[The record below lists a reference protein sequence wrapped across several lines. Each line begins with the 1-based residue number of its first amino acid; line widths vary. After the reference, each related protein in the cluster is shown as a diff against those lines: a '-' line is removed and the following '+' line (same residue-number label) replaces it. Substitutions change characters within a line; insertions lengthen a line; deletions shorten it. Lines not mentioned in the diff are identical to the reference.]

1 MAPNSRTAA
10 SPTSPRPSPPPRAEG
25 ENSAGLLDSSDG
37 AATGWLASLA
47 VYREPRLIA
56 VLLMGF
62 ASGLPLALTFGTLS
76 FWLSEVGVS
85 RTSIG
90 LFALVGISYS
100 LKFLW
105 SPAIDRLPIPILT
118 ARLGRRRGWAL
129 AIQPAL
135 ALAIL
140 ALGFTDPRFDP
151 GLTAVAAVIVAF
163 LSASQDIVIDAYRIE
178 LLRPEEQG
186 AGAAATQWGY
196 RFGMLAASAGAL
208 YAASFGGWNFA
219 YALMAG
225 LMFVGMA
232 AVCFTPEPGG
242 IRPLEPLPGDSPL
255 TRVAA
260 WLERAVVAPFADMLG
275 RRGALA
281 ILSFVILY
289 KFGDAL
295 AGTMSN
301 PLYVSLGFTKL
312 EVANIG
318 KAYGF
323 VANLA
328 GLAAGG
334 VVVLRLGIF
343 RALLVCGV
351 LQMLSNLMYVL
362 QAWVGHDV
370 PTLALTIG
378 VENLT
383 GGMGSA
389 AFVAYLSGLCNIAF
403 TATQYA
409 LLTSLA
415 AIGRT
420 TLSAS
425 GGALADML
433 GWSPFF
439 VLATL
444 ACMPGLFL
452 LAWIMRSEPPI
463 SRKKTAGCDVV

>member
-1 MAPNSRTAA
+1 MGGGRRS
-10 SPTSPRPSPPPRAEG
+10 
-25 ENSAGLLDSSDG
+25 
-37 AATGWLASLA
+37 GWLASLA

-56 VLLMGF
+56 ILLMGF
-62 ASGLPLALTFGTLS
+62 SSGLPLALTFGTLS

-100 LKFLW
+100 MKFLW
-105 SPAIDRLPIPILT
+105 SPVIDRLPIPLLT

-129 AIQPAL
+129 AIQPPL

-140 ALGFTDPRFDP
+140 ALGFTDPRTDP
-151 GLTAVAAVIVAF
+151 GATAFAAVVVAF

-196 RFGMLAASAGAL
+196 RFGVLAASAGAL
-208 YAASFGGWNFA
+208 YAASFGGWRFA

-225 LMFVGMA
+225 LMVIGMA
-232 AVCFTPEPGG
+232 AVWCTREPGG
-242 IRPLEPLPGDSPL
+242 IRPLEPLPGDSL
-255 TRVAA
+255 LARSAA
-260 WLERAVVAPFADMLG
+260 WLDRAVLAPFADMLT
-275 RRGALA
+275 RRGAIA
-281 ILSFVILY
+281 ILAFVILY

-301 PLYVSLGFTKL
+301 PLYVSLGFSKI

-323 VANLA
+323 LTGLA
-328 GLAAGG
+328 GLALGG
-334 VVVLRLGIF
+334 VVVLRIGVF

-351 LQMLSNLMYVL
+351 LQMLANLMYVL
-362 QAWVGHDV
+362 QAWAGHDLL
-370 PTLALTIG
+370 TLALTIG

-383 GGMGSA
+383 GSMGST
-389 AFVAYLSGLCNIAF
+389 AFVAYLSGLCNISF

-425 GGALADML
+425 GGALADAF

-439 VLATL
+439 LLATL
-444 ACMPGLFL
+444 ACLPGLAL
-452 LAWIMRSEPPI
+452 LVWIMRLEG
-463 SRKKTAGCDVV
+463 AGARLAADPVTGRIPT

>member
-1 MAPNSRTAA
+1 VVAPH
-10 SPTSPRPSPPPRAEG
+10 PTPGTPALAGGRPGALPARGEREAPAKREDEG
-25 ENSAGLLDSSDG
+25 LS
-37 AATGWLASLA
+37 GWLSSLA

-56 VLLMGF
+56 ILLMGF
-62 ASGLPLALTFGTLS
+62 SSGLPLPLTFGTLS

-100 LKFLW
+100 MKFVW
-105 SPAIDRLPIPILT
+105 SPIIDRMPIPLLT
-118 ARLGRRRGWAL
+118 RHLGRRRGWAL

-140 ALGFTDPRFDP
+140 ALGLTDPRSDP
-151 GLTAVAAVIVAF
+151 AFTALAAVVVAF

-178 LLRPEEQG
+178 LLQPEEQG

-196 RFGMLAASAGAL
+196 RIGMLVASAGAL
-208 YAASFGGWNFA
+208 YAASFGGWPLA
-219 YALMAG
+219 YGLMAG
-225 LMFVGMA
+225 MMLIGM
-232 AVCFTPEPGG
+232 VTVWLTPEPGG
-242 IRPLEPLPGDSPL
+242 TGPLDPLAGDSPF
-255 TRVAA
+255 TRIVA
-260 WLERAVVAPFADMLG
+260 WLERAVLAPFADMFS
-275 RRGALA
+275 RRGAVA
-281 ILSFVILY
+281 ILAFVILY

-301 PLYVSLGFTKL
+301 PLYVSLGFTKV
-312 EVANIG
+312 EAANIA
-318 KAYGF
+318 KIYGF
-323 VANLA
+323 FAGLA
-328 GLAAGG
+328 GLALGG
-334 VVVLRLGIF
+334 IVVLRIGVF

-351 LQMLSNLMYVL
+351 LQMLANLMYVL
-362 QAWVGHDV
+362 QAWAGHDLRV
-370 PTLALTIG
+370 LALTIG

-383 GGMGSA
+383 GAMGST
-389 AFVAYLSGLCNIAF
+389 AFVAYLSGLCNLAF

-425 GGALADML
+425 GGAIADMV

-444 ACMPGLFL
+444 ACLPGLGL
-452 LAWIMRSEPPI
+452 LVWIMRLE
-463 SRKKTAGCDVV
+463 RAGEH

>member
-1 MAPNSRTAA
+1 VAPNSPAKT
-10 SPTSPRPSPPPRAEG
+10 
-25 ENSAGLLDSSDG
+25 AGLSNSSDHT
-37 AATGWLASLA
+37 ATGWLSSLA
-47 VYREPRLIA
+47 VYREPRLIS

-100 LKFLW
+100 MKFLW
-105 SPAIDRLPIPILT
+105 SPAIDRMPIPILT
-118 ARLGRRRGWAL
+118 AHLGRRRGWAL

-140 ALGFTDPRFDP
+140 ALGLTDPISDP
-151 GLTAVAAVIVAF
+151 GATAVAAVVVAF

-196 RFGMLAASAGAL
+196 RFGMLVASAGAL
-208 YAASFGGWNFA
+208 YAASFGGWSFA

-225 LMFVGMA
+225 LMIVGMA
-232 AVCFTPEPGG
+232 AVWFTPEPGG
-242 IRPLEPLPGDSPL
+242 IRPLEPLPGDSAL

-260 WLERAVVAPFADMLG
+260 WLERAVVAPFADMLT
-275 RRGALA
+275 RRGAIA
-281 ILSFVILY
+281 ILAFVILY

-295 AGTMSN
+295 AATMSN
-301 PLYVSLGFTKL
+301 PLYVSLGFTKI

-323 VANLA
+323 IANLA

-334 VVVLRLGIF
+334 VVVLRLGVL

-362 QAWVGHDV
+362 QAWVGHDL

-389 AFVAYLSGLCNIAF
+389 AFVAYLSGLCNISF

-425 GGALADML
+425 GGALADAL

-439 VLATL
+439 VLATA
-444 ACMPGLFL
+444 ACLPGLAL
-452 LAWIMRSEPPI
+452 LAWIMRLELALPPDCG
-463 SRKKTAGCDVV
+463 RALT

>member
-1 MAPNSRTAA
+1 MGGDR
-10 SPTSPRPSPPPRAEG
+10 RQLPRA
-25 ENSAGLLDSSDG
+25 
-37 AATGWLASLA
+37 AAGWLSSLA
-47 VYREPRLIA
+47 IYTEPRLVA

-62 ASGLPLALTFGTLS
+62 SSGLPLALTFGTLS

-129 AIQPAL
+129 AIQPLL
-135 ALAIL
+135 AMAIL
-140 ALGFTDPRFDP
+140 ALGFSDPASDP
-151 GLTAVAAVIVAF
+151 GLTALAAVVVAF

-196 RFGMLAASAGAL
+196 RFGMLTASAGAL
-208 YAASFGGWNFA
+208 YAASFGGWNVA
-219 YALMAG
+219 YAIMAA

-232 AVCFTPEPGG
+232 AVWFTPEPGG
-242 IRPLEPLPGDSPL
+242 IHAFEPLRGASL
-255 TRVAA
+255 CARIAS

-275 RRGALA
+275 RPGALA

-301 PLYVSLGFTKL
+301 PLYVSLGFTKV

-323 VANLA
+323 VAGLA
-328 GLAAGG
+328 GLALGG

-351 LQMLSNLMYVL
+351 LQMFSNLMYVL
-362 QAWVGHDV
+362 QAWAGHDV
-370 PTLALTIG
+370 ATLALTIG

-415 AIGRT
+415 AVGRT

-425 GGALADML
+425 GGALADAL
-433 GWSPFF
+433 GWTAFF
-439 VLATL
+439 VLATA
-444 ACMPGLFL
+444 ACLPGLVL
-452 LAWIMRSEPPI
+452 LTWIMRRDPPGSLPADPEEI
-463 SRKKTAGCDVV
+463 VRANPLHQ

>member
-1 MAPNSRTAA
+1 VADILNGSERAA
-10 SPTSPRPSPPPRAEG
+10 S
-25 ENSAGLLDSSDG
+25 
-37 AATGWLASLA
+37 GWLSALA
-47 VYREPRLIA
+47 IYREPRLIA

-76 FWLSEVGVS
+76 FWLSEVGIS

-118 ARLGRRRGWAL
+118 ARLGRRRGWTL

-140 ALGFTDPRFDP
+140 ALGLTDPKSDP
-151 GLTAVAAVIVAF
+151 GATALAAVIVAF

-208 YAASFGGWNFA
+208 YAASFGGWSFA
-219 YALMAG
+219 YGLMAG
-225 LMFVGMA
+225 LMLVGMA
-232 AVCFTPEPGG
+232 AVWFTPEPGG
-242 IRPLEPLPGDSPL
+242 IRLLEPLPGGSAL
-255 TRVAA
+255 ARVVA
-260 WLERAVVAPFADMLG
+260 WLKRAVVAPFADMLG

-281 ILSFVILY
+281 ILCFVILY

-301 PLYVSLGFTKL
+301 PLYVSLGFTKV

-334 VVVLRLGIF
+334 VVVLRLGILP
-343 RALLVCGV
+343 ALLICGV

-362 QAWVGHDV
+362 QAWAGHDL
-370 PTLALTIG
+370 PILALTIG
-378 VENLT
+378 IENLT

-389 AFVAYLSGLCNIAF
+389 AFVAYLSGLCNLAF

-415 AIGRT
+415 AVGRT

-425 GGALADML
+425 GGALADAL
-433 GWSPFF
+433 GWRPFF

-444 ACMPGLFL
+444 ACLPGLIL
-452 LAWIMRSEPPI
+452 LAWIMQLEPEGGRQPPI
-463 SRKKTAGCDVV
+463 NRRTGAGCDAA

>member
-1 MAPNSRTAA
+1 MRNSLAA
-10 SPTSPRPSPPPRAEG
+10 
-25 ENSAGLLDSSDG
+25 
-37 AATGWLASLA
+37 LA

-62 ASGLPLALTFGTLS
+62 GSGLPLALTFGTLS

-100 LKFLW
+100 LKFVW
-105 SPAIDRLPIPILT
+105 SPAIDRLPVPLLT
-118 ARLGRRRGWAL
+118 GRLGRRRGWAL

-140 ALGFTDPRFDP
+140 ALGLTDPRTDP
-151 GLTAVAAVIVAF
+151 GVTAVAAVIVAF

-208 YAASFGGWNFA
+208 YAASFGGWSFA
-219 YALMAG
+219 YAVMAG

-232 AVCFTPEPGG
+232 AVWFAPEPGG
-242 IRPLEPLPGDSPL
+242 VRPLDPLPGDSP
-255 TRVAA
+255 VARITA
-260 WLERAVVAPFADMLG
+260 WLQRAVVAPFADILT
-275 RRGALA
+275 RRGAFAVLC
-281 ILSFVILY
+281 FVVLY

-295 AGTMSN
+295 AATMSN
-301 PLYVSLGFTKL
+301 PLYVSLGFSKV

-323 VANLA
+323 VTNLA

-334 VVVLRLGIF
+334 VVVLRLGVF
-343 RALLVCGV
+343 RALFVCGI

-389 AFVAYLSGLCNIAF
+389 AFVAYLSGLCNSAF

-415 AIGRT
+415 AVGRT

-425 GGALADML
+425 GGALADTV
-433 GWSPFF
+433 GWGPFF
-439 VLATL
+439 GLATA
-444 ACMPGLFL
+444 ACLPGLLL
-452 LAWIMRSEPPI
+452 LAWIIRLERRADQP
-463 SRKKTAGCDVV
+463 